1 MTQDA
6 LVSCWAINYVDQENP
21 EAVGS
26 YRTAAASPEAALMAF
41 RSEVGNVR
49 VKAVLS
55 IPPAAPP
62 PAGRNCSTYAAEGI
76 GS

>member
-6 LVSCWAINYVDQENP
+6 LVSCWAINYVDPANP

-49 VKAVLS
+49 VKALWS
-55 IPPAAPP
+55 WGPPAIPSA
-62 PAGRNCSTYAAEGI
+62 ASTAVSAWTGWTP
-76 GS
+76 S